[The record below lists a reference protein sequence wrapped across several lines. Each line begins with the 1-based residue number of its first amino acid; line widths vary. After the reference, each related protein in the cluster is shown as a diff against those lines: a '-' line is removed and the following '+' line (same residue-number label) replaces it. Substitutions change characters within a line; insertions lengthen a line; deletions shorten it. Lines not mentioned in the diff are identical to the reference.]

1 MPLVY
6 INTPT
11 ATPDRL
17 TALGNAVHQALID
30 AFAIPVDDHFQIRQG
45 SSADQISY
53 DPDYLGVHR
62 DDGIAFVHVF
72 LRSGR
77 SDAQKQAFYRALA
90 NHAARVGIEARNLF
104 VILTENTLADW
115 SFGNGI
121 AQYLDTPITAAA
133 PDRKPPTGISDQ

>member
-1 MPLVY
+1 VPLVY

-11 ATPDRL
+11 ATPQRL

-30 AFAIPVDDHFQIRQG
+30 AFAIPIDDHFQIRQG

-62 DDGIAFVHVF
+62 DNGIAFVHVF

-90 NHAARVGIEARNLF
+90 DHAAQVGMEARNLF
-104 VILTENTLADW
+104 VILTENTFADW

-121 AQYLDTPITAAA
+121 AQYLGAPTTVAA
-133 PDRKPPTGISDQ
+133 PGRKPRVGTGDQ